1 MRLFDSKLDQ
11 KSNEHRNL
19 CQYMR
24 FLPSRLPQKKS
35 HILAFS
41 CSLKDINIFHSD
53 IAHTN
58 RTIQSYLV
66 DQMNELSTRQADERA
81 QAMREHAADLEK
93 EAKDQQRIRDAL
105 KHYGAY

>member
-1 MRLFDSKLDQ
+1 MA
-11 KSNEHRNL
+11 
-19 CQYMR
+19 CT
-24 FLPSRLPQKKS
+24 
-35 HILAFS
+35 
-41 CSLKDINIFHSD
+41 CSLKDINIFPSD